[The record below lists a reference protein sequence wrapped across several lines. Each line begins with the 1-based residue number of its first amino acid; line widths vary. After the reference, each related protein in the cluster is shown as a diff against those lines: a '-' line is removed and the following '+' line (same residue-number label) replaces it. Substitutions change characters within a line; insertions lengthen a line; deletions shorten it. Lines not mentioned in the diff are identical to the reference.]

1 MLRKIGIAL
10 AAGALASTGA
20 VAQDTA
26 KVGLVLPLTGGLA
39 PVGKQV
45 QAGAKLYMDKHGDT
59 VAGKKIE
66 LIVKDDAG
74 VPDNSKRL
82 AQELIVNDKVAIIG
96 SALTPSAMAIGPL
109 STQGKTANVVMVS
122 GTSGV
127 INPNNPYMV
136 RTSFTLGQQSGII
149 AEWAAKNG
157 SKKVVIVQ
165 SDWAPGAEAAA
176 VFTDSF
182 TKAGG
187 QVVETIKVPLANP
200 DFAPFLQRAR
210 DLNPDTLFV
219 FVPAG
224 QAGTFAKQFAER
236 GLDKAGIKLIGPGD
250 IVDDNDLPGMGDA
263 MLGVVTAGIYSA
275 LHNSP
280 TNKEYVAAFKKANNY
295 PPELHLARRLR
306 RHAPDLRGAQED
318 PGQDRRRSPGQCDE
332 GHEMGEPARPDLDR
346 SGDPRHRPEHLHRQG
361 REGAGRALQRRVRD
375 LRCRQ
380 GSVED
385 EEVADG
391 RDTDRVPDAVRRE
404 PLRRDLARCAR
415 DKITAAGSGLA
426 SLPVPP

>member
-1 MLRKIGIAL
+1 MTRGWFRYRLAQTKPLRRGNLMLRIIGIAL
-10 AAGALASTGA
+10 AAGTLVSTGA
-20 VAQDTA
+20 SAQDV
-26 KVGLVLPLTGGLA
+26 KVGVVLPLTGGLA

-45 QAGAKLYMDKHGDT
+45 QAGIKMYMDKNGAS
-59 VAGKKIE
+59 VAGKKID
-66 LIVKDDAG
+66 LIVKDDGG

-82 AQELIVNDKVAIIG
+82 AQELIVNDKVAVIG
-96 SALTPSAMAIGPL
+96 SAPTPGAMAIGPL
-109 STQGKTANVVMVS
+109 STQAKTANVVMVS

-157 SKKVVIVQ
+157 AKKVVIVQ

-200 DFAPFLQRAR
+200 DFSPFLQRAR

-219 FVPAG
+219 FEPAG

-236 GLDKAGIKLIGPGD
+236 GLDKAGVKLIGPGD
-250 IVDDNDLPGMGDA
+250 IVDDNDLPGMGDS

-275 LHNSP
+275 ARDSQM
-280 TNKEYVAAFKKANNY
+280 NKEYVAAFQKTNPMRPNFISLGGYDGMHLISEALKKTGGKTEGDTLINAMKGMKWES
-295 PPELHLARRLR
+295 PRGPISID
-306 RHAPDLRGAQED
+306 PDTREIVQNVYMGKVEKVNGQLYTIPFATFEAVKD
-318 PGQDRRRSPGQCDE
+318 PLKTKR
-332 GHEMGEPARPDLDR
+332 
-346 SGDPRHRPEHLHRQG
+346 
-361 REGAGRALQRRVRD
+361 
-375 LRCRQ
+375 
-380 GSVED
+380 
-385 EEVADG
+385 
-391 RDTDRVPDAVRRE
+391 
-404 PLRRDLARCAR
+404 
-415 DKITAAGSGLA
+415 
-426 SLPVPP
+426 

>member
-1 MLRKIGIAL
+1 MLRRYLTTAIAL
-10 AAGALASTGA
+10 SAGALASTG
-20 VAQDTA
+20 VLAQDTA
-26 KVGLVLPLTGGLA
+26 KIGLVLPLTGGLA

-45 QAGAKLYMDKHGDT
+45 QAGVKLYMDKNGST
-59 VAGKKIE
+59 VAGKKID

-82 AQELIVNDKVAIIG
+82 AQELIVNDKVAVVG

-109 STQGKTANVVMVS
+109 STQSKTANVVMVS

-149 AEWAAKNG
+149 AEWAVKNG
-157 SKKVVIVQ
+157 AKKVVIVQ
-165 SDWAPGAEAAA
+165 SDWAPGAEASA
-176 VFTDSF
+176 VFTDAF

-236 GLDKAGIKLIGPGD
+236 GLDKSGIKLIGAGD
-250 IVDDNDLPGMGDA
+250 VMDDDLLNGMGDA
-263 MLGVVTAGIYSA
+263 VLGAVTAHLYSA
-275 LHNSP
+275 SHPSAKNR
-280 TNKEYVAAFKKANNY
+280 EFVAAFKKMHNNMRPNFMAVGGY
-295 PPELHLARRLR
+295 DGMHLIYEALKKTKG
-306 RHAPDLRGAQED
+306 ATDGDALIAAMKGMQWESPRGPISIDAETRDIVQNIYI
-318 PGQDRRRSPGQCDE
+318 
-332 GHEMGEPARPDLDR
+332 
-346 SGDPRHRPEHLHRQG
+346 
-361 REGAGRALQRRVRD
+361 RRV
-375 LRCRQ
+375 
-380 GSVED
+380 E
-385 EEVADG
+385 
-391 RDTDRVPDAVRRE
+391 RVGGELYNTEFATFEAVKD
-404 PLRRDLARCAR
+404 PV
-415 DKITAAGSGLA
+415 KAAA
-426 SLPVPP
+426 KK

>member
-1 MLRKIGIAL
+1 MLRIIAIAFAAATL
-10 AAGALASTGA
+10 AATGALA
-20 VAQDTA
+20 QDL
-26 KVGLVLPLTGGLA
+26 KVGVVLPLTGGLA

-45 QAGAKLYMDKHGDT
+45 QAGIKMYMDKNGAS
-59 VAGKKIE
+59 VAGKKID
-66 LIVKDDAG
+66 LVVKDDGG

-82 AQELIVNDKVAIIG
+82 AQELIVNDKVAVIG

-109 STQGKTANVVMVS
+109 STQAKTANVVMVS

-157 SKKVVIVQ
+157 SKKVAIIQ

-176 VFTDSF
+176 VFTDAF

-187 QVVETIKVPLANP
+187 QIAETIKVPLANP

-275 LHNSP
+275 YHNSP
-280 TNKEYVAAFKKANNY
+280 ANKEYVAAFQKANGYRPNFISLGGY
-295 PPELHLARRLR
+295 DGMHAIYEALKKTQGKTDGDGLINAMKGMTWESPRGQISIDPETR
-306 RHAPDLRGAQED
+306 DIVQNVYIGKIEKVQ
-318 PGQDRRRSPGQCDE
+318 
-332 GHEMGEPARPDLDR
+332 GELYN
-346 SGDPRHRPEHLHRQG
+346 
-361 REGAGRALQRRVRD
+361 
-375 LRCRQ
+375 
-380 GSVED
+380 VEF
-385 EEVADG
+385 ETSKAVK
-391 RDTDRVPDAVRRE
+391 DT
-404 PLRRDLARCAR
+404 
-415 DKITAAGSGLA
+415 
-426 SLPVPP
+426 